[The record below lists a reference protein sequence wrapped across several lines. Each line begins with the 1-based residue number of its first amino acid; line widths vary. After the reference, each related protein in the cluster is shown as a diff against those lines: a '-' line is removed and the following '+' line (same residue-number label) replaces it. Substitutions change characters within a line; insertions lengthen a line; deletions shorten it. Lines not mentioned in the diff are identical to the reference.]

1 MKFPTEVDVSFNN
14 KGILSTY
21 MWLWLTESNQTHPGD
36 LVYEMFSSSVKGP
49 EFHKYLKKAGRHISQ
64 KVVFITIEI
73 KIIVQK
79 P

>member
-1 MKFPTEVDVSFNN
+1 MIDMRAIIIMRA
-14 KGILSTY
+14 ILKEKNT
-21 MWLWLTESNQTHPGD
+21 
-36 LVYEMFSSSVKGP
+36 
-49 EFHKYLKKAGRHISQ
+49 GRHISQ